1 MNKNA
6 PIYFMIFSVIAFALM
21 NIVVK
26 YLSNFNVYQ
35 IVFFRSLGTLA
46 FTIPI
51 VLKQKIPFLGNK
63 KRLLLARGLL
73 GLISLSCFFASLQY
87 LSVGTAV
94 SLRYTA
100 PIFAGVFAMF
110 FLKEKIKAI
119 QWVLFIIAFIG
130 VLIIKGFGIDVTTI
144 GLILA
149 ISSAFFMG
157 LTFVVL
163 RKIGTNDHPLVI
175 INYFMI
181 MAFLFGGF
189 MSINHWKQPNFSEWF
204 LLLSL
209 GLFGYIGQLYL
220 TKAFQVGETSLV
232 APLKYL
238 EVIFT
243 IIIGVIVLDE
253 NYNLWTLLGISLIL
267 VGLIYNIY
275 LKKTD

>member
-189 MSINHWKQPNFSEWF
+189 MSLNHWKQPNFSEWF

-243 IIIGVIVLDE
+243 IIIGVIVLEE
-253 NYNLWTLLGISLIL
+253 NYNLWTLVGISLIL

>member
-6 PIYFMIFSVIAFALM
+6 PVYFMIFSVIAFALM

-51 VLKQKIPFLGNK
+51 VLKLKIPFLGNNK
-63 KRLLLARGLL
+63 KLLLTRGFF
-73 GLISLSCFFASLQY
+73 GLISLTCFFESLQY

-100 PIFAGVFAMF
+100 PIFAGIFAMF
-110 FLKEKIKAI
+110 FLKEKIKVI
-119 QWVLFIIAFIG
+119 QWLLFIIAFIG

-163 RKIGTNDHPLVI
+163 RKIGTNDHPIVI

-189 MSINHWKQPNFSEWF
+189 ISINHWKQPNFSEWF

-209 GLFGYIGQLYL
+209 GLFGYVGQLYL

-243 IIIGVIVLDE
+243 IIIGVIVLEE
-253 NYNLWTLLGISLIL
+253 NYNLWTLVGISLIL

>member
-1 MNKNA
+1 
-6 PIYFMIFSVIAFALM
+6 MIFSVIAFALM

-35 IVFFRSLGTLA
+35 IVFFRTLGTLA

-63 KRLLLARGLL
+63 KRLLIARGFL
-73 GLISLSCFFASLQY
+73 GLISLSCFFSSLQY

-209 GLFGYIGQLYL
+209 GLFGYIGQLFL

-243 IIIGVIVLDE
+243 IIFGVIVLEE
-253 NYNLWTLLGISLIL
+253 NYNLWTLVGISLIL

>member
-51 VLKQKIPFLGNK
+51 VLKHKISFLGNNK
-63 KRLLLARGLL
+63 KLLLARGFF
-73 GLISLSCFFASLQY
+73 GLISLTCFFESLQY

-100 PIFAGVFAMF
+100 PIFAGIFAMF

-119 QWVLFIIAFIG
+119 QWLLFIIAFIG

-157 LTFVVL
+157 LAFVVL
-163 RKIGTNDHPLVI
+163 RKIGTNDHPTVI

-189 MSINHWKQPNFSEWF
+189 MSINHWNQPNFSEWF

-209 GLFGYIGQLYL
+209 GLFGYVGQLYL

-243 IIIGVIVLDE
+243 IIFGALVLDE
-253 NYNLWTLLGISLIL
+253 YYNLWTLLGISLIL
-267 VGLIYNIY
+267 LGLIYNIY
-275 LKKTD
+275 LKHKD

>member
-130 VLIIKGFGIDVTTI
+130 VLIIKGFGIDVTAI

-149 ISSAFFMG
+149 ITSAFFMG
-157 LTFVVL
+157 
-163 RKIGTNDHPLVI
+163 
-175 INYFMI
+175 
-181 MAFLFGGF
+181 
-189 MSINHWKQPNFSEWF
+189 
-204 LLLSL
+204 
-209 GLFGYIGQLYL
+209 
-220 TKAFQVGETSLV
+220 
-232 APLKYL
+232 
-238 EVIFT
+238 
-243 IIIGVIVLDE
+243 
-253 NYNLWTLLGISLIL
+253 
-267 VGLIYNIY
+267 
-275 LKKTD
+275 